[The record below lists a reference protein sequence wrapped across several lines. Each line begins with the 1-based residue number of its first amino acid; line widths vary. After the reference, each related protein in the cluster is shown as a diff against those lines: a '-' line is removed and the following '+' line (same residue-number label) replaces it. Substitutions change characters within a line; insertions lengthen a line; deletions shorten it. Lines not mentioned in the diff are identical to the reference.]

1 VIVVSGSGPKYWFPA
16 KRYGWGWGPPV
27 TWQGWAVLVVWLLAF
42 VGGVRYF
49 AYRHGGPHVAFACA
63 MVIVLL
69 LICYLKGEPPRWRW
83 GK

>member
-63 MVIVLL
+63 MVAFDARLARRMPDKALFSRTV
-69 LICYLKGEPPRWRW
+69 
-83 GK
+83 